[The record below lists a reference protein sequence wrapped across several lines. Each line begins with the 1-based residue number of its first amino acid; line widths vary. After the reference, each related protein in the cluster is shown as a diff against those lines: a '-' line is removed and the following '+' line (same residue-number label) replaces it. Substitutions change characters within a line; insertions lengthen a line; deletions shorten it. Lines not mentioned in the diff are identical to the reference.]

1 VIPPIAVDDDDD
13 IAEELDRL
21 VLVTVALGDELA
33 RDPLSDPEIDVE
45 AKKEVPRLKLVLEV
59 FNDKFAK
66 GLFKDDELM
75 LIVGPDEVDEEWLL
89 EDRDRVP
96 IELEKDREVVDCLPK
111 LPEPKAPV
119 VELEEVR

>member
-1 VIPPIAVDDDDD
+1 MIPPIAVDDDDD

-21 VLVTVALGDELA
+21 VLVTVALGDELV

-59 FNDKFAK
+59 FNDKFAE

-75 LIVGPDEVDEEWLL
+75 LIVGPDEVDEE
-89 EDRDRVP
+89 
-96 IELEKDREVVDCLPK
+96 
-111 LPEPKAPV
+111 
-119 VELEEVR
+119 